1 MAEIHY
7 EKVADPRIVQK
18 EQRYAVI
25 TGGANNS
32 QSPYLV
38 ISATQSQHSF
48 QVNIPS
54 LQTFVDRNVL
64 WNSDVYQSFT
74 AAPTASNTGV
84 AASAPSTVAITA
96 PQYVA
101 TPGQDFALCAF
112 PLMSMTSTLQA
123 TLNDTSVTANS
134 DVLKEVL
141 RLRDFKKNRIASSC
155 PKIMDRYAVNSDG
168 ADTVAS
174 ALGGFNNFVGEGST
188 PNGAWWNLVY
198 CNSQGQ
204 ALVGGVNALGQVGA
218 YLTTV
223 PGVYQMFLNGI
234 PIRTPGIGAYASTTL
249 MLQALTGV
257 VGAQPAAD
265 TFYTIYLKWSTTESI
280 VLSPFIFASGAE
292 YEETGLFG
300 INAMSLIF
308 NIDAGSA
315 ARVIRASGDVS
326 ISNVQFYGS
335 AFANSRLMVS
345 YITPPLSIPL
355 PALSSVPGLEFPRW
369 TQAGYAAIPAGTSQ
383 QLSSQTLVL
392 PYCPDAIIVACKPSF
407 TQSPALAAAPN
418 DYADFYLPLDYA
430 TNNPFSLSF
439 DNRPGI
445 LSTATHAQL
454 HKMSLAAGL
463 NVDYEQF
470 SGFAYNASN
479 DATVS
484 PVKALTGAPLVLRF
498 GIDIPLAPGVA
509 PGVVSNFVVQYQ
521 VTVRNTLTVPVT
533 VAAAAG
539 ALTFTVG
546 AVVSGAAFDTV
557 TPTAADVV

>member
-1 MAEIHY
+1 
-7 EKVADPRIVQK
+7 
-18 EQRYAVI
+18 
-25 TGGANNS
+25 
-32 QSPYLV
+32 
-38 ISATQSQHSF
+38 
-48 QVNIPS
+48 
-54 LQTFVDRNVL
+54 
-64 WNSDVYQSFT
+64 
-74 AAPTASNTGV
+74 
-84 AASAPSTVAITA
+84 
-96 PQYVA
+96 
-101 TPGQDFALCAF
+101 
-112 PLMSMTSTLQA
+112 MTSTLQA

-533 VAAAAG
+533 PVLFTIILGSFFFSTRAGSSRVVRGLTEADVISAPMSPENDTAGMRRMVGHGIFDRLGAMLSKSKSLYTATKPAMSALKDALPEGMVKDLMGKVGYGPAG
-539 ALTFTVG
+539 AGTAG
-546 AVVSGAAFDTV
+546 AGRSKKGLAARLM
-557 TPTAADVV
+557 